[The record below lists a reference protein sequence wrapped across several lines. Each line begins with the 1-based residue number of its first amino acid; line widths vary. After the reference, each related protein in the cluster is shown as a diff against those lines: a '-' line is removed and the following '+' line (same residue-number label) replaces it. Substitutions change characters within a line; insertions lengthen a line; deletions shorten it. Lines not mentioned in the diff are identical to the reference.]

1 MSFPVEPSP
10 IVLDV
15 SFAVEVIEGGE
26 ASLAALADQVGKT
39 ALLLV
44 PPHFWTETANAL
56 LRGRKLSAAD
66 VNARLE
72 RLKAV
77 GVSVAD
83 GGLSGIVEA
92 IGLADRHRLSVYDA
106 AYLQLVLDVAG
117 TRAPL
122 DAGLGRAARAEG
134 VPLLL

>member
-1 MSFPVEPSP
+1 MSFFVEPSP

-77 GVSVAD
+77 GVSVAE
-83 GGLSGIVEA
+83 GGRSGIVEA

-106 AYLQLVLDVAG
+106 AYLQLVLDVEG
-117 TRAPL
+117 TLATL
-122 DAGLGRAARAEG
+122 DAGLGRAAKAEG

>member
-1 MSFPVEPSP
+1 MSFFVEPSP

-106 AYLQLVLDVAG
+106 AYLQLVLDVEG
-117 TRAPL
+117 TLATL
-122 DAGLGRAARAEG
+122 DAGLGRAAKAEG

>member
-1 MSFPVEPSP
+1 MSFSLEPSP

-77 GVSVAD
+77 GVSVAE
-83 GGLSGIVEA
+83 GGRSGIVEA

-106 AYLQLVLDVAG
+106 AYLQLVLDVEG
-117 TRAPL
+117 TLATL
-122 DAGLGRAARAEG
+122 DAGLGRAAKAEG